1 MATRYN
7 INDFALANPAY
18 VGGTVSFWTVSG
30 GAKTATLATLYAAS
44 TGSTTLANPRTLDS
58 DGKFSVPVYVEV
70 PTIATVSGLT
80 IADHDTGIMGLAEG
94 AASTSA
100 AAAAV
105 SAAAAFV
112 SQSAAG
118 ASAAAALVSENNA
131 AATLAGAAASGAN
144 TDITSLAGIALTQN
158 VALSGD
164 ISPTQITANQNDYN
178 PTGLSTASVLRLTTD
193 ASRDITG
200 LTGGADGRL
209 IVITNVGS
217 FAMVLKDESGSSTA
231 ANRFALAADIT
242 LATDQSVVLQYD
254 STSSR
259 WRAVALPAGA
269 AGAAGDVQTFD
280 AGGTWTKPSSGTMAL
295 IEVWGAGGSG
305 ARQATG
311 NSTGGGGGGYTL
323 LWKKLSDLG
332 ATETVTVGAGGA
344 AQSTDATAGNNG
356 GLTSFGAHISHVGGT
371 GGSQAAAGATAVSPS
386 VGGVG
391 AVQGLYNATGV
402 PGANSAMAVT
412 SATALLGTPLGTA
425 GMPGNAA
432 TDGAASSGLASLMGG
447 GCGGCVSTVLNAQG
461 TGGTSVFGGAGGD
474 GNKAGAG
481 ATGAQP
487 GGGGGAGTTQGG
499 AGGDGRV
506 KVSVF

>member
-100 AAAAV
+100 AAAVV
-105 SAAAAFV
+105 SAAAALASQAAAAV
-112 SQSAAG
+112 SAD
-118 ASAAAALVSENNA
+118 AALVSENNA

-178 PTGLSTASVLRLTTD
+178 PTGLSTASVLRLNTD

-200 LTGGADGRL
+200 LQGGADGRL
-209 IVITNVGS
+209 IVIHNVGS
-217 FAMVLKDESGSSTA
+217 FSIVLKDESGSSTA
-231 ANRFALAADIT
+231 ANRFALFADIT

-259 WRAVALPAGA
+259 WRAVALPAGT
-269 AGAAGDVQTFD
+269 AGAAGDVQTFN
-280 AGGTWTKPSSGTMAL
+280 AGGTWTKPASGTMAL
-295 IEVWGAGGSG
+295 IEVWGAGGGG
-305 ARQATG
+305 ARRSAG
-311 NSTGGGGGGYTL
+311 NGSGGGGGGYTFM
-323 LWKKLSDLG
+323 WKKLSDLG
-332 ATETVTVGAGGA
+332 ATETVTIGAGGA
-344 AQSTDATAGNNG
+344 VQNTDNTNGNNG
-356 GLTSFGAHISHVGGT
+356 GNTSFGSWALVYGGTAGMQAASLTAAFGGGPGGIFDIRTAGGSTQSVSDVFGTSGALTTNTAIGAFGSSAGCYVNAFDAIQTMGTCFMGGSGGGSHATVSATQSVAGVTVNGGT
-371 GGSQAAAGATAVSPS
+371 GG
-386 VGGVG
+386 
-391 AVQGLYNATGV
+391 N
-402 PGANSAMAVT
+402 
-412 SATALLGTPLGTA
+412 
-425 GMPGNAA
+425 GNR
-432 TDGAASSGLASLMGG
+432 T
-447 GCGGCVSTVLNAQG
+447 
-461 TGGTSVFGGAGGD
+461 GAGG
-474 GNKAGAG
+474 
-481 ATGAQP
+481 TGAQP
-487 GGGGGAGTTQGG
+487 GGGGGSGTAGGG